1 VLFIGGA
8 EEAAVR
14 FGDLAPMRTTFP
26 NLRGTIVLPGCGH
39 WVQQERPQ
47 DVNAAISTFLREIA
61 PGAG

>member
-1 VLFIGGA
+1 
-8 EEAAVR
+8 VR